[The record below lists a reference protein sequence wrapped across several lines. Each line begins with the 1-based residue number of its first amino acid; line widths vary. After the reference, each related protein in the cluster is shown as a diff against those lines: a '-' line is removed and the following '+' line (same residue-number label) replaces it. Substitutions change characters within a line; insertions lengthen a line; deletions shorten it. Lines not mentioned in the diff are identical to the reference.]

1 MVIIFKFPV
10 GAPIDVVKNEHPD
23 SEYVDKVH
31 GQVIES
37 LEKLFDQ
44 YKDKYLENSKSATLV
59 VH

>member
-1 MVIIFKFPV
+1 MSLD
-10 GAPIDVVKNEHPD
+10 IDNWLSLYPHVRP
-23 SEYVDKVH
+23 
-31 GQVIES
+31 